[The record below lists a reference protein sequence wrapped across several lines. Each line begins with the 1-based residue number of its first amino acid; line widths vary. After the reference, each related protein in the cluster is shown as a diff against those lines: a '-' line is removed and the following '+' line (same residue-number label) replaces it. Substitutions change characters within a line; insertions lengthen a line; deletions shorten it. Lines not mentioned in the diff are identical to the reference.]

1 MNSRRY
7 TMTSLSIV
15 FLALTIMSVSAIG
28 QNAYAGGGGMS
39 LSADCSGSS
48 CDISGTTD
56 RNDQDVTVV
65 VSSSNG
71 IHIVDQLSISGGSFS
86 TTINVSNLD
95 DGTYK
100 IAANQGSSSK
110 YSLNVS
116 VDVSGGSS
124 DSSASVSNQL
134 AAAAEE
140 ATSTTPSG
148 GLTLSAGGIEG
159 STTIDVSGT
168 TDRKDQDVNM
178 KVTASNGNLVGV
190 DQLAIS
196 DGSYSTTLNVSNLD
210 GTYTVSVNQGAS
222 SKYSLSV
229 DIDVSGGSSDSS
241 DSSTSVVGAA
251 AAAEETTA
259 AAASGLTL
267 SAGGV
272 EGSTTIDVSGTT
284 DRNGDITLKVTAP
297 NGNIISVSQISPS
310 GGSFMTTIETG
321 GALWSQDGMY
331 SISAQQGD
339 ASNYKTSAD
348 VEIIDGHVIPE
359 FGVIAAMILA
369 VAIVSIIVVTAKTRL
384 SLVPRY

>member
-28 QNAYAGGGGMS
+28 QNAYAAGGGMS

-56 RNDQDVTVV
+56 RTDQDVTVV
-65 VSSSNG
+65 ITASNG
-71 IHIVDQLSISGGSFS
+71 NIVQIDQLGTAGGSFS
-86 TTINVSNLD
+86 TTFNVSASD
-95 DGTYK
+95 DGAYK
-100 IAANQGSSSK
+100 IAANQGSSGK

-140 ATSTTPSG
+140 ETAAVAAG
-148 GLTLSAGGIEG
+148 GLA
-159 STTIDVSGT
+159 
-168 TDRKDQDVNM
+168 
-178 KVTASNGNLVGV
+178 
-190 DQLAIS
+190 
-196 DGSYSTTLNVSNLD
+196 
-210 GTYTVSVNQGAS
+210 
-222 SKYSLSV
+222 
-229 DIDVSGGSSDSS
+229 
-241 DSSTSVVGAA
+241 
-251 AAAEETTA
+251 
-259 AAASGLTL
+259 L

-297 NGNIISVSQISPS
+297 NGNIVSISQISPS

-331 SISAQQGD
+331 TISAQQGD

-348 VEIIDGHVIPE
+348 VEIVDGHVIPE

-369 VAIVSIIVVTAKTRL
+369 VAIVSIIVVTAKTKL
-384 SLVPRY
+384 SIVPRY

>member
-28 QNAYAGGGGMS
+28 QNAYAAGGGMS

-65 VSSSNG
+65 ITASNG
-71 IHIVDQLSISGGSFS
+71 NIVQVDQLSVSGDSFS
-86 TTINVSNLD
+86 TTFNVSASD
-95 DGTYK
+95 DGAYK
-100 IAANQGSSSK
+100 IAANQGASSK

-124 DSSASVSNQL
+124 DSSASVSNQIAS
-134 AAAAEE
+134 AAAE

-168 TDRKDQDVNM
+168 TDR
-178 KVTASNGNLVGV
+178 T
-190 DQLAIS
+190 
-196 DGSYSTTLNVSNLD
+196 
-210 GTYTVSVNQGAS
+210 
-222 SKYSLSV
+222 
-229 DIDVSGGSSDSS
+229 
-241 DSSTSVVGAA
+241 
-251 AAAEETTA
+251 
-259 AAASGLTL
+259 
-267 SAGGV
+267 
-272 EGSTTIDVSGTT
+272 
-284 DRNGDITLKVTAP
+284 GDITLKVTAP
-297 NGNIISVSQISPS
+297 NGNVVSVSQISPS

-331 SISAQQGD
+331 TISAHQGA
-339 ASNYKTSAD
+339 ASNYQTSAD
-348 VEIIDGHVIPE
+348 VEIVDGHVIPE

-369 VAIVSIIVVTAKTRL
+369 VAIVSIIVVTAKTKL
-384 SLVPRY
+384 SIVPRY

>member
-28 QNAYAGGGGMS
+28 QNAYAAGGGMS

-71 IHIVDQLSISGGSFS
+71 IHIVDQLSASDGSFS

-100 IAANQGSSSK
+100 IAANQGASAK

-140 ATSTTPSG
+140 TTAAAAAAG
-148 GLTLSAGGIEG
+148 GLALSAGGIEG

-168 TDRKDQDVNM
+168 TDR
-178 KVTASNGNLVGV
+178 
-190 DQLAIS
+190 
-196 DGSYSTTLNVSNLD
+196 
-210 GTYTVSVNQGAS
+210 
-222 SKYSLSV
+222 
-229 DIDVSGGSSDSS
+229 
-241 DSSTSVVGAA
+241 
-251 AAAEETTA
+251 
-259 AAASGLTL
+259 
-267 SAGGV
+267 
-272 EGSTTIDVSGTT
+272 
-284 DRNGDITLKVTAP
+284 NGDIAITVTAP
-297 NGNIISVSQISPS
+297 NGNIISIDQITPS
-310 GGSFMTTIETG
+310 GGSFMATIETG

-331 SISAQQGD
+331 TISAQQGN
-339 ASNYKTSAD
+339 ASNYKTSAV
-348 VEIIDGHVIPE
+348 VEIVDGHVIPE

-369 VAIVSIIVVTAKTRL
+369 VAIVSIIVVTAKTKL
-384 SLVPRY
+384 SIVPRY